1 MSKRI
6 DRVNQ
11 LIKQTLSKFLLKELD
26 FKKSVLITITRVE
39 TASNLN
45 YSNVFV
51 SVIPEQK
58 IEQVMVYL
66 NKNIYHL
73 QQKMNK
79 RLVMK
84 RVPKIIFREET
95 KTREADRVEKLLDK
109 LKNKEKTDNIQ
120 AEE

>member
-26 FKKSVLITITRVE
+26 FEKSVLITITRVE

-79 RLVMK
+79 GW
-84 RVPKIIFREET
+84 
-95 KTREADRVEKLLDK
+95 
-109 LKNKEKTDNIQ
+109 
-120 AEE
+120 

>member
-39 TASNLN
+39 TAPNLS

-51 SVIPEQK
+51 SVMPEQK
-58 IEQVMVYL
+58 IKQVMVYL

-79 RLVMK
+79 KLVMK

-95 KTREADRVEKLLDK
+95 KTREADRIEKLLDE
-109 LKNKEKTDNIQ
+109 LKNQEKTDNIQ
-120 AEE
+120 TEE

>member
-26 FKKSVLITITRVE
+26 FKKSILITITRVE

-51 SVIPEQK
+51 SVMPEQE
-58 IEQVMVYL
+58 IERVMASL

-73 QQKMNK
+73 QQKTM
-79 RLVMK
+79 
-84 RVPKIIFREET
+84 
-95 KTREADRVEKLLDK
+95 
-109 LKNKEKTDNIQ
+109 
-120 AEE
+120 

>member
-39 TASNLN
+39 TAPNLS
-45 YSNVFV
+45 YSNVFI
-51 SVIPEQK
+51 SVMPEQK
-58 IEQVMVYL
+58 IKQVMVYL

-79 RLVMK
+79 KLVMK
-84 RVPKIIFREET
+84 CVPKIIFREET
-95 KTREADRVEKLLDK
+95 KTREADRIEKLLDE
-109 LKNKEKTDNIQ
+109 LKNQEKTDNIQ
-120 AEE
+120 TEE

>member
-26 FKKSVLITITRVE
+26 FKRSVLITITRVE

-51 SVIPEQK
+51 SVMPEQE
-58 IEQVMVYL
+58 IELVMIFL

-79 RLVMK
+79 KLVMK

-95 KTREADRVEKLLDK
+95 KTREAARVEKLLNE

>member
-26 FKKSVLITITRVE
+26 FEKSVLITITRVE

>member
-26 FKKSVLITITRVE
+26 FKRSVLITITRVE

-51 SVIPEQK
+51 SVMPEQE
-58 IEQVMVYL
+58 IEPVMIFL

-79 RLVMK
+79 KLVMK

-95 KTREADRVEKLLDK
+95 KTREAARVEKLLNE

-120 AEE
+120 TEE

>member
-26 FKKSVLITITRVE
+26 FKRSVLITITRVE

-51 SVIPEQK
+51 SVMPEQE
-58 IEQVMVYL
+58 IEPVMIFL

-79 RLVMK
+79 KLVMK

-95 KTREADRVEKLLDK
+95 KTREAARVEKLLNE

>member
-39 TASNLN
+39 TAPNLN

-51 SVIPEQK
+51 SVMPEQE
-58 IEQVMVYL
+58 IEKVMIFL

-79 RLVMK
+79 KLVMK

-95 KTREADRVEKLLDK
+95 KTREADRIEKLLDK
-109 LKNKEKTDNIQ
+109 LKNEEKTDNIQ
-120 AEE
+120 TEE